1 MAHRFARKFRLGS
14 LLRCCNA
21 SKQKG
26 ISAVRVFLALLTI
39 AFSGCSMYMSQR
51 VGTWTERM
59 SKNTVYRFLNNQ
71 RINWERLM
79 TELAARAVS
88 FLEPLTSEERINTYI
103 VDDTMYPRDR
113 SDQSELLSRVY
124 DHNTGKYHKGR
135 LPWAHF
141 GME

>member
-1 MAHRFARKFRLGS
+1 MNQILAQNNGSEQQIASMAHRFARKFRLGS

-39 AFSGCSMYMSQR
+39 AFSMYMSQR
-51 VGTWTERM
+51 VGTWTEGM

-88 FLEPLTSEERINTYI
+88 FLEPP
-103 VDDTMYPRDR
+103 D
-113 SDQSELLSRVY
+113 
-124 DHNTGKYHKGR
+124 
-135 LPWAHF
+135 F
-141 GME
+141 